1 MKQLELE
8 ILKGLVREVERLN
21 GAPEQHDNL
30 RELRHKLAALELLQ
44 RVQAAPSKPKPSI
57 DWSKLLPWLL
67 FLLTIVAAT
76 IAEILGVSV
85 RDLRP

>member
-1 MKQLELE
+1 VKQLELE

-21 GAPEQHDNL
+21 GAPEQHENL

-44 RVQAAPSKPKPSI
+44 RVQTPPPKKPPI

-67 FLLTIVAAT
+67 FILTIISAT
-76 IAEILGVSV
+76 IAEVLGVSV